1 MRPVEPKAPVEPRAK
16 AVAKPVALDEA
27 SLDQVTGGAVAMNFE
42 YSGAEWPPL
51 GAGQDPADD
60 EAVTEARSGNRGG
73 S

>member
-1 MRPVEPKAPVEPRAK
+1 M
-16 AVAKPVALDEA
+16 AKPVALDEA